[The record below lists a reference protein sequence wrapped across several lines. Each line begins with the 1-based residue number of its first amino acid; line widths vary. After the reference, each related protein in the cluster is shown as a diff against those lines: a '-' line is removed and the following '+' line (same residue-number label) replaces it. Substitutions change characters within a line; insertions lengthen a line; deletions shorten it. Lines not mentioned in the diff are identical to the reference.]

1 MLTSKLECRKRNAS
15 NLWPTVSDIC
25 NTMSRH
31 LPLFSTSSN
40 FFDFSNQLSHW
51 LWLATDQAVV
61 SFDLALSPRMA
72 LSAKLSLVAISR
84 ASMKTNLLNFFLPKL
99 FCLHPEIKT
108 LSADTHQ
115 DALPASLAAI
125 LSLVSAGKK
134 SRFLFF
140 VKRSSESLQA
150 NYDSFSLQC
159 TTIESAKRL

>member
-1 MLTSKLECRKRNAS
+1 MFMVMSMLTSKLECRKKNAS

-40 FFDFSNQLSHW
+40 YFDFSNQLSHW

-72 LSAKLSLVAISR
+72 LSAKLSFVAISC
-84 ASMKTNLLNFFLPKL
+84 ASMKTNLLNFFFTKIVLLTPRNKNTICWNAPGRLSCYHSFTCFSRKEIPLPV
-99 FCLHPEIKT
+99 FRKT
-108 LSADTHQ
+108 
-115 DALPASLAAI
+115 
-125 LSLVSAGKK
+125 
-134 SRFLFF
+134 
-140 VKRSSESLQA
+140 QA

-159 TTIESAKRL
+159 ITIESAKRL